1 MTPSYIRWWSDT
13 KKLFSCLDFFK
24 KKVNVFMLTGMQIA
38 VIGGDARQLEIIRKL
53 TELDARLSLIG
64 FEQLDHAFTG
74 AVKEKLDDVDFLNM
88 DTLILPVPGTNLAGQ
103 VETIFSNEKVI
114 LTSDI
119 LMNTPEHCMV
129 YSGISN
135 SYLNGITKQ
144 AKRTLIQLF
153 ERDDVAIY
161 NSIPTVEGTIMMAIQ
176 HTDFTIHGSNIT
188 VLGLGRVGMSVARTF
203 AALGAKVKVGA
214 RKSEHLARITEMG
227 LEPFHFNELEGVVKD
242 VDILINT
249 VPFLIVSATIIS
261 KMPAHTLIIDLASKP
276 GGTDF
281 RYAEKRGIKAL
292 LAPGLPGIVAPKTA
306 GQILANV
313 LTQLLQDDFSKRKGK
328 GK

>member
-1 MTPSYIRWWSDT
+1 
-13 KKLFSCLDFFK
+13 
-24 KKVNVFMLTGMQIA
+24 VNVFMLTGMQIA

-74 AVKEKLDDVDFLNM
+74 AVKEKLDEVDFSTI
-88 DTLILPVPGTNLAGQ
+88 DSLILPVPGTNLEGH

-114 LTSDI
+114 LTGEI
-119 LMNTPEHCMV
+119 LSKTPEHCV
-129 YSGISN
+129 TYSGISN
-135 SYLNGITKQ
+135 AYLNGITTEAQ
-144 AKRTLIQLF
+144 RTLVQLF

-214 RKSEHLARITEMG
+214 RKSEHIARITEMG
-227 LEPFHFNELEGVVKD
+227 LTPFHLNNLVNEVKD
-242 VDILINT
+242 TDILINT
-249 VPFLIVSATIIS
+249 APHLIVTAMVIS
-261 KMPAHTLIIDLASKP
+261 KLRSHTLIIDLASKP

-313 LTQLLQDDFSKRKGK
+313 LAQLLQDDLRKRKGK
-328 GK
+328 VK

>member
-1 MTPSYIRWWSDT
+1 
-13 KKLFSCLDFFK
+13 
-24 KKVNVFMLTGMQIA
+24 MLTGMQIA
-38 VIGGDARQLEIIRKL
+38 VIGGDARQLEIVRKL
-53 TELDARLSLIG
+53 TELDAKLSLIG

-74 AVKEKLDDVDFLNM
+74 AVKEKLDEVVFSDIDAI
-88 DTLILPVPGTNLAGQ
+88 ILPVAGTNMEGQ
-103 VETIFSNEKVI
+103 VETIFSNEKVV
-114 LTSDI
+114 LTAEH
-119 LMNTPEHCMV
+119 LEQTPEHCTV

-135 SYLNGITKQ
+135 AYLNKITDDSNRRLVK
-144 AKRTLIQLF
+144 LF

-176 HTDFTIHGSNIT
+176 HTDFTIHGSTIM

-203 AALGAKVKVGA
+203 SALGAKVKVGA
-214 RKSEHLARITEMG
+214 RKGEHIARITEMA
-227 LEPFHFNELEGVVKD
+227 LTPFHLDDLMQQVKD
-242 VDILINT
+242 VDICINT
-249 VPFLIVSATIIS
+249 IPDLVVTASVIS
-261 KMPAHTLIIDLASKP
+261 RMPTHTLIIDLASKP

-313 LTQLLQDDFSKRKGK
+313 LSQLLLDDLQSRKGK
-328 GK
+328 

>member
-1 MTPSYIRWWSDT
+1 M
-13 KKLFSCLDFFK
+13 
-24 KKVNVFMLTGMQIA
+24 NVFMLTGMQIA

-74 AVKEKLDDVDFLNM
+74 AVKEKLDEVDFSTI
-88 DTLILPVPGTNLAGQ
+88 DALILPVAGTNPEGQ

-114 LTSDI
+114 LTEDI
-119 LMNTPEHCMV
+119 LSKTPEHCTI

-135 SYLNGITKQ
+135 SYLNGMIKQ
-144 AKRTLIQLF
+144 SKRTLVQLF
-153 ERDDVAIY
+153 SRDDVAIY

-188 VLGLGRVGMSVARTF
+188 ILGLGRCGMSTARAF
-203 AALGAKVKVGA
+203 HALGAKVKVGA

-227 LEPFHFNELEGVVKD
+227 VTPFHLSDINKEVSGT
-242 VDILINT
+242 DILINT
-249 VPFLIVSATIIS
+249 IPYPIVSAAVIA
-261 KMPAHTLIIDLASKP
+261 KLPAHTLVIDIASKP

-292 LAPGLPGIVAPKTA
+292 LAPSLPGIVAPKTA
-306 GQILANV
+306 GIILADV
-313 LTQLLQDDFSKRKGK
+313 LVQLLQDDLINRKGK
-328 GK
+328 VK

>member
-1 MTPSYIRWWSDT
+1 
-13 KKLFSCLDFFK
+13 
-24 KKVNVFMLTGMQIA
+24 MLTGMQIA
-38 VIGGDARQLEIIRKL
+38 VIGGDARQLEIVRKL
-53 TELDARLSLIG
+53 TELDAKLSLIG

-74 AVKEKLDDVDFLNM
+74 AVKEKLDEVVFSDIDAI
-88 DTLILPVPGTNLAGQ
+88 ILPVAGTNMEGQ
-103 VETIFSNEKVI
+103 VETIFSNEKVV
-114 LTSDI
+114 LTAEH
-119 LMNTPEHCMV
+119 LQQTPEHCTI

-135 SYLNGITKQ
+135 AYMNKITGDS
-144 AKRTLIQLF
+144 KRRLVKLF

-176 HTDFTIHGSNIT
+176 HTDFTIHGSTIM

-203 AALGAKVKVGA
+203 SALGAKVKVGA
-214 RKSEHLARITEMG
+214 RKGEHIARIIEMA
-227 LEPFHFNELEGVVKD
+227 LTPFHLDELSQQVKD
-242 VDILINT
+242 VDICINT
-249 VPFLIVSATIIS
+249 IPDLIVTASVIS
-261 KMPAHTLIIDLASKP
+261 RMPTHTLIIDLASKP

-313 LTQLLQDDFSKRKGK
+313 LSQLLLEDMQSRKGK
-328 GK
+328 

>member
-1 MTPSYIRWWSDT
+1 M
-13 KKLFSCLDFFK
+13 
-24 KKVNVFMLTGMQIA
+24 
-38 VIGGDARQLEIIRKL
+38 DA
-53 TELDARLSLIG
+53 
-64 FEQLDHAFTG
+64 
-74 AVKEKLDDVDFLNM
+74 
-88 DTLILPVPGTNLAGQ
+88 LILPVPGTNLEGQ

-119 LMNTPEHCMV
+119 LGKTPEHCAI
-129 YSGISN
+129 YSGITN
-135 SYLNGITKQ
+135 SYLNGITKE
-144 AKRTLIQLF
+144 ANRTLIQLF

-176 HTDFTIHGSNIT
+176 HTDYTIHGSNVA

-227 LEPFHFNELEGVVKD
+227 LTPFHLSNLVDEAKD
-242 VDILINT
+242 TDILINT
-249 VPFLIVSATIIS
+249 APHLIVTAMVIS
-261 KMPAHTLIIDLASKP
+261 KLPAHTLIIDLASKP

-306 GQILANV
+306 GKILANV
-313 LTQLLQDDFSKRKGK
+313 LAQLLLDDLRRRKGK
-328 GK
+328 VK

>member
-1 MTPSYIRWWSDT
+1 LKYLIG
-13 KKLFSCLDFFK
+13 FFK

-53 TELDARLSLIG
+53 TELDAKLSLIG

-74 AVKEKLDDVDFLNM
+74 AVKEKLEEVDFSSI
-88 DTLILPVPGTNLAGQ
+88 DTLILPVPGTNLEGH
-103 VETIFSNEKVI
+103 VETIFSNEKVV
-114 LTSDI
+114 LTGDM
-119 LMNTPEHCMV
+119 LLKTPEHCTI

-144 AKRTLIQLF
+144 AKRTLVQLF

-176 HTDFTIHGSNIT
+176 HTDFTIHGSNVT
-188 VLGLGRVGMSVARTF
+188 VLGLGRCGMSVARTF

-214 RKSEHLARITEMG
+214 RKTEHLARITEMG
-227 LEPFHFNELEGVVKD
+227 LTPFHFNDLEKEIND
-242 VDILINT
+242 ADILINT
-249 VPFLIVSATIIS
+249 VPHPIVTAQVIS
-261 KMPAHTLIIDLASKP
+261 KMPPHTLIIDLASKP

-313 LTQLLQDDFSKRKGK
+313 LAQLLQEDFSKRKGK
-328 GK
+328 EK

>member
-1 MTPSYIRWWSDT
+1 
-13 KKLFSCLDFFK
+13 
-24 KKVNVFMLTGMQIA
+24 VNDFMLTGMQIA

-74 AVKEKLDDVDFLNM
+74 AVKEKLDEVDFSNM
-88 DTLILPVPGTNLAGQ
+88 DAFILPVPGTNLEGH

-114 LTSDI
+114 LTAEM
-119 LMNTPEHCMV
+119 LMKTPEHCTI

-135 SYLNGITKQ
+135 AYLNGITKE
-144 AKRTLIQLF
+144 ASRPLVQLF

-176 HTDFTIHGSNIT
+176 HTDFTIHGSNISI
-188 VLGLGRVGMSVARTF
+188 LGLGRVGMSVARTF
-203 AALGAKVKVGA
+203 HALGAKVKVGA

-227 LEPFHFNELEGVVKD
+227 LTPFHLNELEQQVKD
-242 VDILINT
+242 TDILINT
-249 VPFLIVSATIIS
+249 IPLLIVSASVIS
-261 KMPAHTLIIDLASKP
+261 KLPAHTLIIDLASKP

-313 LTQLLQDDFSKRKGK
+313 LAQLLQDDLSKRKGIIK
-328 GK
+328 

>member
-1 MTPSYIRWWSDT
+1 
-13 KKLFSCLDFFK
+13 
-24 KKVNVFMLTGMQIA
+24 MLTEMHIA

-53 TELDARLSLIG
+53 TELDAKLSLIG

-74 AVKEKLDDVDFLNM
+74 AAKVKIDELDFSDVDAIL
-88 DTLILPVPGTNLAGQ
+88 LPVPGTDLQGQ
-103 VETIFSNEKVI
+103 VDTIFSNEQVFLTEEI
-114 LTSDI
+114 LKKTQ
-119 LMNTPEHCMV
+119 NHCTV

-135 SYLNGITKQ
+135 SYLNELLEKTN
-144 AKRTLIQLF
+144 RRLVQLF
-153 ERDDVAIY
+153 DRDDVAIY

-176 HTDFTIHGSNIT
+176 HTDFTIHGSNVI

-203 AALGAKVKVGA
+203 FALGAKVKVGA
-214 RKSEHLARITEMG
+214 RKSEHIARITEMG
-227 LEPFHFNELEGVVKD
+227 LIPFHLDEIEQIVKD
-242 VDILINT
+242 VDICINT
-249 VPFLIVSATIIS
+249 IPFLVIKSSVIS

-313 LTQLLQDDFSKRKGK
+313 LSQLLIDDLQNRKEKRT
-328 GK
+328 